1 MDNDLVSVILVEM
14 IPFAELL
21 CRLDVCM
28 EFIEGI

>member
-1 MDNDLVSVILVEM
+1 VDNDLVSMIPVEM

-21 CRLDVCM
+21 CRLDVCL